1 MKGYING
8 DTLANEARMR
18 RAVFKGAF
26 LFVEGESDERLYG
39 IFANYD
45 KCKII
50 ICHGRENLFDACR
63 ILREAGIVGILGIAD
78 ADFENLAGHNPPV
91 DCILFT
97 DWHDAE
103 CMMLRGEA
111 FDRLVSQFV
120 SREKFGAWCGAH
132 GSDVRQHLL
141 NQSVMVGYLLWHS
154 VANSLA
160 LDFDNLEVKEFME
173 RTTLMTSVDDLVQHV
188 KNKSSRHDL
197 PNDQL
202 LAGLNQRSEMS
213 GDFWQVAR
221 GPDFDDSLGYAFRY
235 AWGSAPAQ
243 SVTIER
249 LEQCLRLA
257 FPVHEFAATRLFQRI
272 KNWEGN
278 NGSYRILSDPL
289 ARCADALN

>member
-8 DTLANEARMR
+8 DTLANEARLR

-26 LFVEGESDERLYG
+26 LLVEGESDERLFG
-39 IFANYD
+39 IFADYD
-45 KCKII
+45 KCQMI

-63 ILREAGIVGILGIAD
+63 ILRQAGVVGILGIAD
-78 ADFENLAGHNPPV
+78 ADFERLIGRNPPV

-103 CMMLRGEA
+103 CMMLRGAA

-120 SREKFGAWCGAH
+120 SREKFGTWCGAH

-141 NQSVMVGYLLWHS
+141 NQSAMVGYLLWHS
-154 VANSLA
+154 VANNLA

-173 RTTLMTSVDDLVQHV
+173 RATLVTSVEALVQHV

-197 PNDQL
+197 PTDQL
-202 LAGLNQRSEMS
+202 VAGLNHRREMND
-213 GDFWQVAR
+213 DFWQVVR
-221 GPDFDDSLGYAFRY
+221 GHDFVNSLGYAFRY
-235 AWGSAPAQ
+235 AWGSASAQ
-243 SVTIER
+243 SVTFDR

-257 FPVHEFAATRLFQRI
+257 FPEQEFAATGLFQRI
-272 KNWEGN
+272 KNWERDN
-278 NGSYRILSDPL
+278 APYRILSDPL
-289 ARCADALN
+289 ERRANALN